1 VAPPPLAA
9 VRINPPIFISPRNK
23 KLNKRYQK
31 THFFRP
37 ISFYRVVKI
46 SSGYLLPSLDLVCRL
61 SLSHS
66 CRWNGSATIF
76 FSVRLSLSRTP
87 TILGHSQ
94 RDKNSSI
101 YKIDVFLLVDWSG
114 IFELGWD
121 RFEANLINLLVE
133 ENFGIWDF
141 GGFSRFDSW
150 SWGTVMPD
158 ADSKRNHTLVDLFGT
173 NGTCKFLPQ
182 TNKLCEALDRT
193 SSTLLSLPLITS
205 LLVTKYHQYKLSII
219 I

>member
-37 ISFYRVVKI
+37 I
-46 SSGYLLPSLDLVCRL
+46 YLLPSLDLVCRL

-133 ENFGIWDF
+133 ENFGI
-141 GGFSRFDSW
+141 
-150 SWGTVMPD
+150 
-158 ADSKRNHTLVDLFGT
+158 
-173 NGTCKFLPQ
+173 
-182 TNKLCEALDRT
+182 
-193 SSTLLSLPLITS
+193 
-205 LLVTKYHQYKLSII
+205 
-219 I
+219 